1 MSPFNV
7 MLPVALSIIVIIMVT
22 NAFHLSQKMGLAVV
36 KRTMSGVVMRQRHE
50 LAMSSSGSKKKQ
62 KVVFLGTPDVAS
74 KSLEMIVEASKAPP
88 LSDVFEVVAVV
99 SNPPAPSGRKQKL
112 MPSPV
117 QVSAEK
123 MNIPVMVPEKA
134 KDEDFLEKLE
144 EMSPDL
150 CITAAYG
157 QWLPK
162 RFLAIPR
169 KGTLNI
175 HPSLLPQFRGAA
187 PVQRCLERGDGVTGV
202 SVAQTV
208 LKMDAGPIVRQ
219 VTRALDG
226 NEKADDLLLELFTK
240 GTNALLD
247 ALPSYFDDE
256 NPIEMREQDD
266 DAACPANKIS
276 VDEAKIDFSDKRNN
290 AEVVHNKCRGYAIWP
305 GIWSNFQIGN
315 NEEVQRIKIITTRV
329 LGAAGSSTPSE
340 EVLVMKYQDMDG
352 KGNTIGKKRDV
363 LSIVCGDGSIL
374 GILELQP
381 PGKKIMDAKSYIN
394 GLRGQTLKWKSLN

>member
-175 HPSLLPQFRGAA
+175 HPSLLPQFRERPLCKGAWS
-187 PVQRCLERGDGVTGV
+187 GVT
-202 SVAQTV
+202 A
-208 LKMDAGPIVRQ
+208 
-219 VTRALDG
+219 
-226 NEKADDLLLELFTK
+226 
-240 GTNALLD
+240 
-247 ALPSYFDDE
+247 
-256 NPIEMREQDD
+256 
-266 DAACPANKIS
+266 
-276 VDEAKIDFSDKRNN
+276 
-290 AEVVHNKCRGYAIWP
+290 
-305 GIWSNFQIGN
+305 
-315 NEEVQRIKIITTRV
+315 
-329 LGAAGSSTPSE
+329 
-340 EVLVMKYQDMDG
+340 
-352 KGNTIGKKRDV
+352 
-363 LSIVCGDGSIL
+363 
-374 GILELQP
+374 
-381 PGKKIMDAKSYIN
+381 
-394 GLRGQTLKWKSLN
+394 

>member
-1 MSPFNV
+1 M
-7 MLPVALSIIVIIMVT
+7 
-22 NAFHLSQKMGLAVV
+22 
-36 KRTMSGVVMRQRHE
+36 
-50 LAMSSSGSKKKQ
+50 
-62 KVVFLGTPDVAS
+62 
-74 KSLEMIVEASKAPP
+74 
-88 LSDVFEVVAVV
+88 
-99 SNPPAPSGRKQKL
+99 
-112 MPSPV
+112 
-117 QVSAEK
+117 
-123 MNIPVMVPEKA
+123 
-134 KDEDFLEKLE
+134 
-144 EMSPDL
+144 
-150 CITAAYG
+150 
-157 QWLPK
+157 
-162 RFLAIPR
+162 
-169 KGTLNI
+169 
-175 HPSLLPQFRGAA
+175 
-187 PVQRCLERGDGVTGV
+187 QRCLERGDGVTGV

-352 KGNTIGKKRDV
+352 KGNTIGKKR
-363 LSIVCGDGSIL
+363 
-374 GILELQP
+374 
-381 PGKKIMDAKSYIN
+381 
-394 GLRGQTLKWKSLN
+394 TF